1 MKQRLSKRAAEMTQ
15 GGIRAFFDKAAQYPD
30 AIHLGIGEPDFPTPP
45 EIIEAAERAL
55 RDGYTHYTPNAG
67 LPEAREAA
75 ADYLARYGVRRDPA
89 EEIIITCGGMGAVFA
104 VLQCLVDP
112 GSEVLIQDP
121 QWVNYAAQIRLAGG
135 VPVRVPVYEERDFRL
150 QPEELERRITDRTKL
165 LILNSP
171 NNPTG
176 MVLTEE
182 ELAAIGSIACRHD
195 LLVLSDEVYCELL
208 YGGARFHSIGAIP
221 EMAERTVIVN
231 STSKTFAM
239 TGWRVGFAAG
249 PREIIRKMTVLQ
261 ENMVSCAPAAGQ
273 AAAAYAF
280 RHMPNVRQMRAV
292 YEARRDLL
300 LEGLNAIPGI
310 ACRRPDGAFY
320 AFPNIR
326 GTGLTSLE
334 FCERLLE
341 QQHVV
346 VIPGSSFGSCGEGY
360 VRLAYANSE
369 EALRQALQRIR
380 RFSPCA
386 AKS

>member
-1 MKQRLSKRAAEMTQ
+1 MC
-15 GGIRAFFDKAAQYPD
+15 IR
-30 AIHLGIGEPDFPTPP
+30 
-45 EIIEAAERAL
+45 
-55 RDGYTHYTPNAG
+55 
-67 LPEAREAA
+67 
-75 ADYLARYGVRRDPA
+75 
-89 EEIIITCGGMGAVFA
+89 
-104 VLQCLVDP
+104 
-112 GSEVLIQDP
+112 
-121 QWVNYAAQIRLAGG
+121 
-135 VPVRVPVYEERDFRL
+135 
-150 QPEELERRITDRTKL
+150 DR
-165 LILNSP
+165 
-171 NNPTG
+171 
-176 MVLTEE
+176 
-182 ELAAIGSIACRHD
+182 
-195 LLVLSDEVYCELL
+195 VYCELL